1 MVKKKK
7 NRRERRNFTPEFKAE
22 AVRLVQVGGKPI
34 SQVAKELDLTQSA
47 LRSWVEQ
54 ARREKAGGLSAD
66 ERQELIRLGKENK
79 RLAMEREI
87 LKKAAA
93 FFVKENS

>member
-1 MVKKKK
+1 MRKKK
-7 NRRERRNFTPEFKAE
+7 NRRERRQFTPEFKAE

-47 LRSWVEQ
+47 LRNWVEQ
-54 ARREKAGGLSAD
+54 ARHEKAGGLSAD
-66 ERQELIRLGKENK
+66 ERQELIRLRKENK